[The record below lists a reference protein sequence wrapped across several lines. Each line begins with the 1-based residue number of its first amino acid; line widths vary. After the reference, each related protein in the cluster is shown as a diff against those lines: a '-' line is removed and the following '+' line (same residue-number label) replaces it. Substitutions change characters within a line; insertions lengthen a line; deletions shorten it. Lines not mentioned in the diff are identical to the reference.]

1 VNNNRMRNYFLIFC
15 IAVVNAGYAQQPVP
29 APVQNKPVLL
39 SGGTLHI
46 GNGRLIEN
54 GLIAFEN
61 GRITVVGNSDTLD
74 KSRYEI
80 LDVAGKH
87 IYPGFI
93 SPNTIMGLSEIE
105 AARATND
112 YTEIGAMNPNVRAII
127 AYNTDSKVSPT
138 VRTNGILMAQ
148 VVPQGGMITGQ
159 SSVVE
164 LDGWN
169 WEDASYKTDE
179 GIHVNWP
186 GMIVLGY
193 SWAEPQEAQRE
204 RMEKQFQSLKA
215 FFREAKAYHES
226 ENIQEKNLRFEAM
239 RGVFDGSK
247 KVYIHAD
254 YVKEIISAVN
264 FSRELGLKMVLVGG
278 ADSWMVTDLL
288 KENNVPVI
296 INKTHSLPAREMGDV
311 DLSYKL
317 PSLLEKAGVLYAIS
331 IEGFWQQR
339 NLPFNAGTAAAYGLT
354 REQALSA
361 ITLNTAKILGI
372 DKTTGSLEP
381 GKDATLIV
389 SAGDA
394 LDMRTNNIEYAFIRG
409 RRIQLSNIQGELYK
423 KYKTRYGLN

>member
-87 IYPGFI
+87 IYPCFI
-93 SPNTIMGLSEIE
+93 SPNTIIGLSEIE

-193 SWAEPQEAQRE
+193 SWA
-204 RMEKQFQSLKA
+204 
-215 FFREAKAYHES
+215 
-226 ENIQEKNLRFEAM
+226 
-239 RGVFDGSK
+239 
-247 KVYIHAD
+247 
-254 YVKEIISAVN
+254 
-264 FSRELGLKMVLVGG
+264 
-278 ADSWMVTDLL
+278 
-288 KENNVPVI
+288 
-296 INKTHSLPAREMGDV
+296 
-311 DLSYKL
+311 
-317 PSLLEKAGVLYAIS
+317 
-331 IEGFWQQR
+331 
-339 NLPFNAGTAAAYGLT
+339 
-354 REQALSA
+354 
-361 ITLNTAKILGI
+361 
-372 DKTTGSLEP
+372 
-381 GKDATLIV
+381 
-389 SAGDA
+389 
-394 LDMRTNNIEYAFIRG
+394 
-409 RRIQLSNIQGELYK
+409 
-423 KYKTRYGLN
+423 